1 MTSFIEIALATIAD
15 RPLTTSII
23 GLVLFTFA
31 LRPVY
36 RVVRNHVLEKRRY
49 PTDRFPVAALPGLDP
64 VYSFSR
70 EGVKTILYAAE
81 KFGRRPFQVIS
92 PHGPRIMLPYT
103 MVNEVKTG
111 EHLSFS
117 DAEAGEFQLG
127 MSVFLVYGESSCCL
141 KRFEADQTT
150 EAPEFAS
157 LKALFRDGSLV
168 PRVCLKLTQSLSL
181 VTHAVSA
188 ETTLAIRKHWPEAP
202 TWQTIPIER
211 TIEDTVACVS
221 SRAFIGKPLCRNER
235 WLGILRS
242 HVADVFGSV
251 NKLKDTH
258 WMLNLYRRWTDP
270 GCERLRQQY
279 KDAEAMF
286 KPEIE
291 KRRAR
296 LAKARAGGE
305 KSAKAVDTLLW
316 MLEVGKEHET
326 GVRDLVAAQLATSIA
341 ATHTTTLT
349 LSFVILDLCLH
360 PELVA
365 PLREE
370 ILRVMNEEGAA
381 DDPKKFWQRKTLQKL
396 RLMDSCFKESQRLH
410 QVSYSVMRRSCR
422 RDVTLSDGT
431 LLRKGCIFHVVP
443 PYLDPDVYPNPS
455 KFDPYRFLPKDNGEK
470 DSIGWQIGTTR
481 PEHMAF
487 GHGKHACPGRFFASD
502 EMKIVL
508 THLLLKYDFDLV
520 DPKDRE
526 GEKCFHVPREDCVS
540 PVYGYQIKVKRRQE
554 EADIDIEDEDDL

>member
-1 MTSFIEIALATIAD
+1 MTSFIEFALETIAARPFTTTVIALA
-15 RPLTTSII
+15 
-23 GLVLFTFA
+23 LFTFA
-31 LRPVY
+31 LLPVY
-36 RVVRNHVLEKRRY
+36 SVVREHGLEKRRY
-49 PTDRFPVAALPGLDP
+49 PTDRFPVATLPGLDP
-64 VYSFSR
+64 EYSFSR
-70 EGVKTILYAAE
+70 EGVKTLLYAAE
-81 KFGRRPFQVIS
+81 KFGRRPYQVIS
-92 PHGPRIMLPYT
+92 AHGPRIMLPYN

-117 DAEAGEFQLG
+117 DAEAGEFQL
-127 MSVFLVYGESSCCL
+127 
-141 KRFEADQTT
+141 D
-150 EAPEFAS
+150 APEFAS

-168 PRVCLKLTQSLSL
+168 PRVCLKLTQSLGL
-181 VTHAVSA
+181 VTHAVAS
-188 ETTLAIRKHWPEAP
+188 ETTVALRKHWPEAP

-258 WMLNLYRRWTDP
+258 WMLHFYRRWTEP

-279 KDAEAMF
+279 RDAEAMF

-326 GVRDLVAAQLATSIA
+326 KVRDLVAAQLATSIA

-349 LSFVILDLCLH
+349 LSFMILDLCLH
-360 PELVA
+360 PELA
-365 PLREE
+365 GPLREE
-370 ILRVMNEEGAA
+370 ILRVMREEGAD

-396 RLMDSCFKESQRLH
+396 KLMDSCFKESQRLH
-410 QVSYSVMRRSCR
+410 QVSYSVMRRYCR

-431 LLRKGCIFHVVP
+431 LLRKGCIFHIVP
-443 PYLDPDVYPNPS
+443 PYLDPEVYTNPS
-455 KFDPYRFLPKDNGEK
+455 KYDPYRFLPKDNGEK
-470 DSIGWQIGTTR
+470 DSIGWQIATTR
-481 PEHMAF
+481 PEHLAF

-526 GEKCFHVPREDCVS
+526 GERCFHVPRQDCVS
-540 PVYGYQIKVKRRQE
+540 PVYGYHIKVRRRQE
-554 EADIDIEDEDDL
+554 EVNIDIEDEEDL